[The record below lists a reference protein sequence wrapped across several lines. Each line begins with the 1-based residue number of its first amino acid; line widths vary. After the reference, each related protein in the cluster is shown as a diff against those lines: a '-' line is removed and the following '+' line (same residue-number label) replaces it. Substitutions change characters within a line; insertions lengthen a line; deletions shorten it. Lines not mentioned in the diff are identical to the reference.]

1 MEVRFQL
8 LRFDFKF
15 SAHVNKKTF
24 AGTNDTAN
32 LIMLNWDECNF
43 TGYIGYLYNL

>member
-8 LRFDFKF
+8 LGFDFKF
-15 SAHVNKKTF
+15 SAHANKKTF

-32 LIMLNWDECNF
+32 LIMLDWNE
-43 TGYIGYLYNL
+43 